1 MEVRALMEVE
11 LREVWGLSG
20 MALNP
25 RGMAKSSGWGSPEAE
40 LSEMGLAMSDLAEL
54 PQVWVQ

>member
-1 MEVRALMEVE
+1 MEVE

-54 PQVWVQ
+54 PQVWVQSA